1 MTRLLADEAKESF
14 DAWRTLPD
22 RIEY

>member
-1 MTRLLADEAKESF
+1 MTRLLADEAMESF